1 MYAVCACVH
10 VCLVTSVV
18 SDSATPRTA
27 AHQAPPSMGFSRHE
41 RWSGVPLPSPKLAYI
56 YAFFINLFL
65 TWLSDVS
72 KEIHLKNYQNRHD
85 FCLREKQYSVFKHL
99 FSWGIITVSEALIH
113 WSNFLFCPSCF
124 PRVYPF

>member
-1 MYAVCACVH
+1 M
-10 VCLVTSVV
+10 L
-18 SDSATPRTA
+18 TPLDA
-27 AHQAPPSMGFSRHE
+27 GELAPYMGGGRSWAREGASSMGFSRQE

-65 TWLSDVS
+65 MWLSVVS
-72 KEIHLKNYQNRHD
+72 KEIHLKNYQNMHD

-113 WSNFLFCPSCF
+113 WS
-124 PRVYPF
+124 V